1 MQAVSSP
8 RAVYLAIGT
17 ELTSGQIT
25 NRNASWISSR
35 LEAAGIPTL
44 WHFCVPDDRALM
56 REAMELASE
65 RGDLIFITG
74 GLGPTSDDFT
84 RDVVAEWWGEKLEW
98 HEPSWTKAVAR
109 LALRG
114 IEPPES
120 SKQQA
125 WYPRGSRVL
134 PNREGTAD
142 AFLLENGVKAVFVL
156 PGPPREI
163 EAVWQDHIAPWIS
176 EKFGNLRPIEPLR
189 WTLLGRSEAQ
199 LADGVEA
206 AVKGSGLLTGY
217 RATPP
222 YVEVKIWIPEGLD
235 PQATSVIAALDQLEK
250 TLSPWVVARG
260 DEDLLDRFFESE
272 SESESGGPLRL
283 VDRCTP
289 GLLSDRVWKW
299 ARAKPGRL
307 EKLRALELSVQT
319 LCNGGASF
327 QKEGSKQGWTLEL
340 GPVIQPGRQAGGQAR
355 CRVSALSPAGEE
367 TSEEMGIPFPSSM
380 RERQL
385 LFAVEKFFTLNTTRR
400 RG

>member
-35 LEAAGIPTL
+35 LEEAGIATS

-56 REAMELASE
+56 REAMELASQ

-84 RDVVAEWWGEKLEW
+84 RDVVAEWWGESLEW
-98 HEPSWTKAVAR
+98 YEPSWTKAVAR

-114 IEPPES
+114 IHPPES

-134 PNREGTAD
+134 TNREGTAD
-142 AFLLENGVKAVFVL
+142 AFLLEKSGKAVFVL

-163 EAVWQDHIAPWIS
+163 EAVWQDHIASWIS

-199 LADGVEA
+199 LADGVEE

-235 PQATSVIAALDQLEK
+235 PQAASVREALERLER
-250 TLSPWVVARG
+250 TLAPWVVARG
-260 DEDLLDRFFESE
+260 DEDVLDRFFESE
-272 SESESGGPLRL
+272 SAGPLRL

-299 ARAKPGRL
+299 ARAKPQRL
-307 EKLRALELSVQT
+307 EKLRSLELSVQT
-319 LCNGGASF
+319 LCNSGTLDEE
-327 QKEGSKQGWTLEL
+327 EGSKPGWTLEL
-340 GPVIQPGRQAGGQAR
+340 GPLVQEAHGVAQAQ
-355 CRVSALSPAGEE
+355 CRVSTRSPTGEK
-367 TSEEMGIPFPSSM
+367 TSEEMGIPFP
-380 RERQL
+380 
-385 LFAVEKFFTLNTTRR
+385 
-400 RG
+400 